1 MMTAEQQSL
10 MAILRKHYG
19 DTAVLEAISET
30 GSIEAARKKL
40 NRERQI
46 ARRKHKQA
54 ERQQSRANQV
64 LFRSSVTIGVELAE
78 LLASAKRV
86 RTGSLHSTLRATC
99 QRAISFGGSEHGN
112 HHNNLIVLWDLR
124 AGDPTPG
131 AMASCEMLWTGA
143 DYRLHFWRRSAN
155 DPRVPVRIELA
166 PADAPGFE
174 DAEYFEPQYPIMPP
188 QSAPVPAW
196 ADDLSDLRIE
206 KKSLAALED

>member
-1 MMTAEQQSL
+1 

-54 ERQQSRANQV
+54 ERREVRANQV
-64 LFRSSVTIGVELAE
+64 LFRATVAIGSHLAR

-86 RTGSLHSTLRATC
+86 RSGSLHQMLRATC
-99 QRAISFGGSEHGN
+99 QRSVWIGSTEHGGV
-112 HHNNLIVLWDLR
+112 HNNLIVLWDLR
-124 AGDPTPG
+124 AGDPAFG
-131 AMASCEMLWTGA
+131 AVAACEMIWTGA

-155 DPRVPVRIELA
+155 DPSMPMQIDLSSSCN
-166 PADAPGFE
+166 P
-174 DAEYFEPQYPIMPP
+174 PIMPP
-188 QSAPVPAW
+188 LSAPVPAW
-196 ADDLSDLRIE
+196 GNDLIE
-206 KKSLAALED
+206 KKSLQALEA